1 MPTDPNQI
9 AAVVENAVE
18 SAIPALAPFAPL
30 IALVRTAIVAH
41 FNATQ
46 TFPTEAEIMAAV
58 PADWQ
63 KLQQTWQGW
72 KPSGDGTL
80 KR

>member
-1 MPTDPNQI
+1 MPDPNQI

-18 SAIPALAPFAPL
+18 SAVPVLLPFAPL

-41 FNATQ
+41 FNASG
-46 TFPTEAEIMAAV
+46 TFPTEAQIMAAV

-63 KLQQTWQGW
+63 KLQDIWGAW
-72 KPSGDGTL
+72 KPSG
-80 KR
+80 R